1 MCYYYYIIGLFFSFS
16 FQLQFKRKAIEFKTR
31 CPLIRPTGKPQTNVN
46 VINKPTINTNHRT
59 EMIQK

>member
-1 MCYYYYIIGLFFSFS
+1 MVYT
-16 FQLQFKRKAIEFKTR
+16 Q

-59 EMIQK
+59 EMIQKQTTKINDLAHNLYTLQSLCLRQ